1 MDLNKIHPS
10 WFPILNKIH
19 QEPLNTFLKETIYT
33 RGIREDRENIFKVF
47 SKPLCNIKMVIVT
60 KPNLNF
66 KEFDIIDDMT
76 KEGFNKSEWNKEGV
90 FFLETSLTTSLEGD
104 TDEEYWKDFIDI
116 VIKYISQE
124 HPCIWM
130 FWGTA
135 YKLHNV
141 KKDYIL
147 VNNYSRELL
156 EEIPINKDWNYAF
169 ISPTITHKDFVKGD
183 YFYKANKI
191 LNKLNIKTIKF

>member
-1 MDLNKIHPS
+1 MDLSKVHIS

-33 RGIREDRENIFKVF
+33 RGIREGKENIFKTF
-47 SKPLCNIKMVIVT
+47 SKPLCNIKMVIVV
-60 KPNLNF
+60 KPGLNF
-66 KEFDIIDDMT
+66 KEFNVIDDMT
-76 KEGFNKSEWNKEGV
+76 EEGFNKSEWNKEGV

-104 TDEEYWKDFIDI
+104 TDEEYWKDFIDT

-147 VNNYSRELL
+147 VNNYNRELL
-156 EEIPINKDWNYAF
+156 EDIPVNKDWNYAF

-191 LNKLNIKTIKF
+191 LNKLNIKQIKF

>member
-10 WFPILNKIH
+10 WFPILSKAH

-33 RGIREDRENIFKVF
+33 RGIKEDKNSLFKPF
-47 SKPLCNIKMVIVT
+47 YKPLCDVNVVIVLKHRMT
-60 KPNLNF
+60 IE
-66 KEFDIIDDMT
+66 EFNAISSITEEGLDDV
-76 KEGFNKSEWNKEGV
+76 KWREQGV
-90 FFLETSLTTSLEGD
+90 LFLPTSLTTSYSGD
-104 TDEEYWKDFIDI
+104 SDEEYWKDFIDT

-130 FWGTA
+130 FWGTT

-147 VNNYSRELL
+147 VNGYNRNLI
-156 EEIPINKDWNYAF
+156 EEIPINSDWNYAF
-169 ISPTITHKDFVKGD
+169 ISPEITHKDFIKGD
-183 YFYKANKI
+183 YFYKANAI
-191 LNKLNIKTIKF
+191 LNKFNKNIKF